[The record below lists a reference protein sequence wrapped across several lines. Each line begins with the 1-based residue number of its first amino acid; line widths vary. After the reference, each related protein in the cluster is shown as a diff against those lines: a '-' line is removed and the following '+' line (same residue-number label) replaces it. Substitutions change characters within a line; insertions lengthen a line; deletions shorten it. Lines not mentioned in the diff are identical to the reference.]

1 MDNGELKRTQPESG
15 FKEIVLTHEQQ
26 GFVCESLKE
35 PLFKFNLDH
44 VKRVIDKSHRLVL
57 CNTIQNHLNN
67 FAIGRDFTEIDVRG
81 IPDEV
86 VTDVLNILQDAAR
99 RENLKA
105 IFTRLNEARLEIYF
119 VELPTNKNAGAS

>member
-1 MDNGELKRTQPESG
+1 MDKGESG
-15 FKEIVLTHEQQ
+15 REEVE
-26 GFVCESLKE
+26 
-35 PLFKFNLDH
+35 FNLDH
-44 VKRVIDKSHRLVL
+44 VKRVLDKSQRLVL
-57 CNTIQNHLNN
+57 CNTIQNQMNN
-67 FAIGRDFTEIDVRG
+67 FTIGRDFTEIDVRG

-105 IFTRLNEARLEIYF
+105 IFTRLDEARLEIYF

>member
-1 MDNGELKRTQPESG
+1 MDNGELKRTPPESG

-44 VKRVIDKSHRLVL
+44 VKCVLDKSHRLVL
-57 CNTIQNHLNN
+57 CSSIQNQLNN
-67 FAIGRDFTEIDVRG
+67 FTIGRDFTIIDVRR
-81 IPDEV
+81 IPGDV
-86 VTDVLNILQDAAR
+86 LTDVLNTLQDAAR

-105 IFTRLNEARLEIYF
+105 IFTRLNEGRLEICF
-119 VELPTNKNAGAS
+119 IKLPTNKNAGAS